1 MFAFSRCLTPTGHV
15 VIINRVIIQKIH
27 VSHLI
32 KDTVKI
38 KMKTTLPI
46 RPPTIVMYSDAANC
60 CLKICIPA
68 KHDKARVKDIT
79 PETPVDKPVIKVRC
93 N

>member
-1 MFAFSRCLTPTGHV
+1 
-15 VIINRVIIQKIH
+15 
-27 VSHLI
+27 
-32 KDTVKI
+32 
-38 KMKTTLPI
+38 MKTRLPI

-79 PETPVDKPVIKVRC
+79 LETPVDKPVIKVRC

>member
-1 MFAFSRCLTPTGHV
+1 
-15 VIINRVIIQKIH
+15 
-27 VSHLI
+27 
-32 KDTVKI
+32 
-38 KMKTTLPI
+38 MKTTLPI

-79 PETPVDKPVIKVRC
+79 LETPVDKPVIKVRC